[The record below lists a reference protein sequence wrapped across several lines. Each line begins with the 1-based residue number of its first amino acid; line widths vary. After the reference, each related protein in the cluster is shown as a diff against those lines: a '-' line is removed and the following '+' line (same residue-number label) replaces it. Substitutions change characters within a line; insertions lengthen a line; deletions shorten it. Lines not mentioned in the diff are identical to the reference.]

1 MIWCL
6 RRARAGWRWFVQPPG
21 PRAND
26 YQLLI
31 ASSGRLFRSVKSRR
45 RILCVFPRYARS
57 FGTLHHAYPL
67 LGRVH
72 AFMPPQ
78 GLLLIAASIPR
89 DWEVRFVDENMSPA
103 TETDFQWADA
113 VFATGMH
120 VQRDTINDVNERAHR
135 FGKVTVL
142 GGPSVSACA
151 EWYPD
156 FDILHLG
163 EMGDAT
169 EALYARLDTCV
180 ERPAEQLRFVTIE
193 RTPLASFPTPAYH
206 LVDIRHYFLA
216 SVQFSSGCPYRCE
229 FCDIPEL
236 YGRNPRLKPPVQVCR
251 ELDAIMAAG
260 PPRAIYFVD
269 DNFIANQK
277 AALELLPHLVEWQR
291 RNGYRVRFACEATLN
306 IAQNPKILELMRE
319 AYLHTIFVG
328 IETPDE
334 EALHG
339 MVKDQNLRLP
349 ILEAVEILNSYGM
362 EVVSGIIMGLDQDTE
377 RTCDDILAFIEA
389 SKIPMLPINLLY
401 ALPMTPLWRRLE
413 KEGRIL
419 SDGTGG
425 EESNVKFL
433 LPREVVRKNWLRCVT
448 EANQPEALYRRF
460 QHQIEQTYPNR
471 FDATALR
478 KVEKGDVA
486 NGLRIL
492 ARILWR
498 VGARSDYRK
507 VFWRMALPALKTGNI
522 EAVIHVGLVA
532 HHLIHFARDCEAGV
546 GEYSFYSDKGT
557 ARPAR
562 SASTSQPVRAER
574 TALKETVPDSH

>member
-1 MIWCL
+1 M
-6 RRARAGWRWFVQPPG
+6 
-21 PRAND
+21 
-26 YQLLI
+26 
-31 ASSGRLFRSVKSRR
+31 KSHR

-67 LGRVH
+67 MGRVR

-78 GLLLIAASIPR
+78 GMLTIAASIPPEW
-89 DWEVRFVDENMSPA
+89 DVRFVDENMSPA
-103 TETDFQWADA
+103 ADADFLWADA
-113 VFATGMH
+113 VFVTGMH
-120 VQRDTINDVNERAHR
+120 VQRETINDVNERAHR

-156 FDILHLG
+156 FDILHSG

-169 EALYARLDTCV
+169 QALYAHLDETID
-180 ERPAEQLRFVTIE
+180 RPAQQIRFTTVE
-193 RTPLASFPTPAYH
+193 RTPLSSFPTPAYH
-206 LVDIRHYFLA
+206 MVDIQHYFLA

-236 YGRNPRLKPPVQVCR
+236 YGSNPRLKTPEQVCR
-251 ELDAIMAAG
+251 ELDAIVAAG
-260 PPRAIYFVD
+260 PPGAIYFVD

-277 AALELLPHLVEWQR
+277 AALELLPHLVQWQR
-291 RNGYRVRFACEATLN
+291 KNGYRVRFACEATLN
-306 IAQNPKILELMRE
+306 IAQNRKILELMRE
-319 AYLHTIFVG
+319 AYFHTIFVG

-334 EALHG
+334 EALRG
-339 MVKDQNLRLP
+339 MVKEQNLRLP
-349 ILEAVEILNSYGM
+349 ILEAVEILNSYGI

-377 RTCDDILAFIEA
+377 RTGDDVLAFIEA
-389 SKIPMLPINLLY
+389 AKIPMLTINLLY
-401 ALPMTPLWRRLE
+401 ALPKTPLWRRLE

-433 LPREVVRKNWLRCVT
+433 LPREVVRGNWLSCVAR
-448 EANQPEALYRRF
+448 ANAPEALYRRF
-460 QHQIEQTYPNR
+460 QHQIERTYPHR
-471 FDATALR
+471 FDPGKLR
-478 KVEKGDVA
+478 RVEKGDVTH
-486 NGLRIL
+486 GLGIL

-498 VGARSDYRK
+498 VGVRSDYRR
-507 VFWRMALPALKTGNI
+507 VFWRMAWPALKSGNI

-532 HHLIHFARDCEAGV
+532 HHLIHFARDCEDGV

-562 SASTSQPVRAER
+562 SASASEPLSA
-574 TALKETVPDSH
+574 AG

>member
-1 MIWCL
+1 
-6 RRARAGWRWFVQPPG
+6 
-21 PRAND
+21 
-26 YQLLI
+26 
-31 ASSGRLFRSVKSRR
+31 
-45 RILCVFPRYARS
+45 
-57 FGTLHHAYPL
+57 
-67 LGRVH
+67 
-72 AFMPPQ
+72 
-78 GLLLIAASIPR
+78 
-89 DWEVRFVDENMSPA
+89 
-103 TETDFQWADA
+103 
-113 VFATGMH
+113 
-120 VQRDTINDVNERAHR
+120 
-135 FGKVTVL
+135 
-142 GGPSVSACA
+142 
-151 EWYPD
+151 
-156 FDILHLG
+156 
-163 EMGDAT
+163 
-169 EALYARLDTCV
+169 
-180 ERPAEQLRFVTIE
+180 
-193 RTPLASFPTPAYH
+193 
-206 LVDIRHYFLA
+206 
-216 SVQFSSGCPYRCE
+216 
-229 FCDIPEL
+229 
-236 YGRNPRLKPPVQVCR
+236 
-251 ELDAIMAAG
+251 
-260 PPRAIYFVD
+260 
-269 DNFIANQK
+269 
-277 AALELLPHLVEWQR
+277 
-291 RNGYRVRFACEATLN
+291 
-306 IAQNPKILELMRE
+306 
-319 AYLHTIFVG
+319 
-328 IETPDE
+328 
-334 EALHG
+334 

-349 ILEAVEILNSYGM
+349 ILEAVEILNSYGI

-448 EANQPEALYRRF
+448 EANRPEALYRRF

-557 ARPAR
+557 ARPGWGTR
-562 SASTSQPVRAER
+562 MGGPVGSK
-574 TALKETVPDSH
+574 TL